1 MGDYRIADA
10 RILSNTRG
18 YVGRKT
24 VTNFDINK
32 VVEI

>member
-18 YVGRKT
+18 YVGRRL
-24 VTNFDINK
+24 VSGFDINK
-32 VVEI
+32 IVVI